1 MNKYTVYTDGGATP
15 NPGVG
20 GWGVVI
26 MRDGG
31 RKELCGGEK
40 ETTNNRMELTAAIT
54 ALEAIETPSE
64 VDLHTDS
71 QYIEK
76 AINEDRLNKWI
87 KDGWRNT
94 SGAVKNADLWK
105 RLIVQL
111 DRHKINFHYV
121 KAHADNEYNN
131 RCDDLVQLGKEKGPG
146 IHPVSDTLGLEE
158 RKMKKEVF
166 RGIGTA
172 MITPMTENGV
182 DYAAMERLIERQIEA
197 GIDALIVCAT
207 TGEAP
212 TLTDEE
218 HIELIRFSA
227 EKAAGRVPII
237 AGTGSNYTD
246 HAIEMSK
253 KARDAG
259 ADALLCVTPYYNK
272 CTQRGLV
279 ESYTAIADAT
289 DLPLIVYNVPGRTGV
304 NIKPETYEKLA
315 EHPNIAGIKEANGD
329 ISSVVETMRRVSGRL
344 SMYSGNDDQI
354 VPIMSMGG
362 VGCISVLSNVVPAET
377 REIAT
382 RFFNGDVKGAAE
394 LQMKYKPLI
403 DALFCEVNPIPAKAA
418 MHLMGLASDYARL
431 PLTKMEPLNLERL
444 RKAMRDVGIDV

>member
-1 MNKYTVYTDGGATP
+1 
-15 NPGVG
+15 
-20 GWGVVI
+20 
-26 MRDGG
+26 
-31 RKELCGGEK
+31 
-40 ETTNNRMELTAAIT
+40 
-54 ALEAIETPSE
+54 
-64 VDLHTDS
+64 
-71 QYIEK
+71 
-76 AINEDRLNKWI
+76 
-87 KDGWRNT
+87 
-94 SGAVKNADLWK
+94 
-105 RLIVQL
+105 
-111 DRHKINFHYV
+111 
-121 KAHADNEYNN
+121 
-131 RCDDLVQLGKEKGPG
+131 
-146 IHPVSDTLGLEE
+146 
-158 RKMKKEVF
+158 MKKEVF

-212 TLTDEE
+212 TLSDEE
-218 HIELIRFSA
+218 HIELIRFSV
-227 EKAAGRVPII
+227 EKAAGRAPII

-253 KARDAG
+253 KARDVG

-315 EHPNIAGIKEANGD
+315 EHPNIVGIKEANGD
-329 ISSVVETMRRVSGRL
+329 ISSVVDTMRRVSGRL

-382 RFFNGDVKGAAE
+382 RFFAGDVKGAAE